1 MPRMPRPSP
10 SPFLAVLL
18 LAPAGA
24 LAAGFPP
31 VTDAERAVTAVPG
44 EPNAPAVV
52 LSRSAELWL
61 MDIARQGVSSRLVS
75 RARVKILTEQG
86 KSQGEIEIPHSSFVR
101 LSNLEGRTVLP
112 DGRVVP
118 LPKDARFE
126 RRLSKAEKLF
136 VTSVAF
142 PAVEVG
148 AILDYQYE
156 VHFGSLFYLE
166 PWFLADELPV
176 RRAEIVFH
184 VPAELG
190 VQAWNRDPFGTGLHM
205 ETERLRG
212 GAANVRIWAENLPG
226 VPVEPFGPPFSDLAA
241 QAMLVPTVYRSGLEA
256 VPLMKSWEA
265 TSELL
270 FDHQYDRALK
280 KDGAAQRQARA
291 LAKGTP
297 REKAMALYRFVR
309 DEIASEPADGV
320 MVSEKATVDGVLAR
334 KTGEPAEKALLLL
347 QMLRA
352 AGLTARPVWA
362 ASRNRGE
369 VDLQVPNPAWFDRML
384 VAVELDGQRVY
395 LDAADRTLAFGHLTP
410 AIEGMTAVLPDRKK
424 PETVTLPVT
433 PCDQNRRRA
442 TVALALD
449 AEGVLA
455 GKGTLEL
462 SGQHAWRRLGW
473 RDSRDEERA
482 AWQEWLE
489 QAFAG
494 FAISALAVEESVDER
509 SVRLSWAMAQPAE
522 EALGDEATLAPSTP
536 LGPTLQPFTVPAA
549 GRRSPVVFDFADRDE
564 VELTVSWPAGWRLET
579 RPQPARLDARLGL
592 FEAALDLDEAGRS
605 LTYRRTLELRA
616 SRTEQYDAVRAL
628 FAAAEKTDAQKL
640 VLVRP

>member
-1 MPRMPRPSP
+1 L
-10 SPFLAVLL
+10 LAVLL

-24 LAAGFPP
+24 RAASFPP
-31 VTDAERAVTAVPG
+31 VTEEERALTAVPG

-52 LSRSAELWL
+52 LSQSAELWL
-61 MDIARQGVSSRLVS
+61 MDIARQAVSSRLVS
-75 RARVKILTEQG
+75 RVRVKVLTEQG
-86 KSQGEIEIPHSSFVR
+86 MNQGEIEIPHSAFAR

-156 VHFGSLFYLE
+156 LNFGSLFFLE

-190 VQAWNRDPFGTGLHM
+190 VQAWNRDPFGIGLHM
-205 ETERLRG
+205 ETERNRG
-212 GAANVRIWAENLPG
+212 GAANVRIWAENLPA
-226 VPVEPFGPPFSDLAA
+226 VPAEPFAPPFSDLAA
-241 QAMLVPTVYRSGLEA
+241 QAMLLPTVYQSGLEA

-270 FDHQYDRALK
+270 FDDQYDKALR
-280 KDGAAQRQARA
+280 KDGAAARQARA

-297 REKAMALYRFVR
+297 REKALALYRFVR
-309 DEIASEPADGV
+309 DEIATEDAPGV
-320 MVSEKATVDGVLAR
+320 MLRENATVDAALA
-334 KTGEPAEKALLLL
+334 KKAGDSAEKALLLL

-362 ASRNRGE
+362 AHRDRGE
-369 VDLQVPNPAWFDRML
+369 VDVQVANPAWFERVL
-384 VAVELDGQRVY
+384 VAVDLDGQRVY
-395 LDAADRTLAFGHLTP
+395 LDPSDRTLAFGHLAP
-410 AIEGMTAVLPDRKK
+410 EFEGMTAVLPDRKQ

-442 TVALALD
+442 AVALALD
-449 AEGVLA
+449 AEGVLS
-455 GKGTLEL
+455 GKGTVEL
-462 SGQHAWRRLGW
+462 SGQHAWRRIGW
-473 RDSRDEERA
+473 RDTPDEERA

-489 QAFAG
+489 QAFTG
-494 FAISALAVEESVDER
+494 FAISGLAIEESVDER

-522 EALGDEATLAPSTP
+522 EALGDEASLAPSAP
-536 LGPTLQPFTVPAA
+536 LGPTLQPFAVPA
-549 GRRSPVVFDFADRDE
+549 GSRRSPVVFDFADRDE
-564 VELTVSWPAGWRLET
+564 VELTLSWPEGWRLET
-579 RPQPARLDARLGL
+579 RPQPSRLDARLGL
-592 FEAALDLDEAGRS
+592 FETALDLDEAGRS
-605 LTYRRTLELRA
+605 LTYRRTLEVRA

-628 FAAAEKTDAQKL
+628 FAVVEKSDAQKL
-640 VLVRP
+640 VLVRR